1 MRKIE
6 VQKIGE
12 NILKGI
18 YDFSE
23 RKIEENTTAGKILS
37 EIIPLAYII
46 SKSKSPKK
54 IQENLMSY
62 FETRK
67 ILNTQK
73 SILELVCLGTAI
85 ELGIVERIS
94 GEKKTADEISS
105 EIGTEKMRTETLLDA
120 LCYFGFAKKE
130 GSKYQLEPKFKRTLE
145 KSGDYLKF
153 MWSQFKAFAELPI
166 ILKNG
171 KPSEI
176 LNIYNL
182 EGDYATLLYNVNS
195 FLYIAT
201 RELMRKF
208 EFKNIRKIMIG
219 SMGISFAKNIQK
231 KFPEVEVH
239 IGCYPHLIERVPELV
254 KKYGLINIKTMKPH
268 KGIPSEDR
276 WGEEEGGYDLV
287 FLTKKLTLKE
297 LGEFGDEFLK
307 KTYKVLRKGGYGVIW
322 EAIVSDEGTS
332 GPIEESL
339 LDLLVS
345 FSGKR
350 WKESE
355 MREYVISR
363 GFSDFK
369 IVKCLGGK
377 ATFGV
382 AIK

>member
-1 MRKIE
+1 MRRTEVEKI
-6 VQKIGE
+6 KR

-23 RKIEENTTAGKILS
+23 RKIEENSTTGKILS
-37 EIIPLAYII
+37 EIIPIAYII

-54 IQENLMSY
+54 IKENLSQY
-62 FETRK
+62 LETRK
-67 ILNTQK
+67 ILNIQR
-73 SILELVCLGTAI
+73 SVLELSCLGTAI
-85 ELGIVERIS
+85 ELGITEKIS
-94 GEKKTADEISS
+94 NEKKTADEISS
-105 EIGTEKMRTETLLDA
+105 ELGTERRRTETLLDA
-120 LCYFGFAKKE
+120 LCYFGFVKKE
-130 GSKYQLEPKFKRTLE
+130 GSKYQLDPKFKRTFE

-153 MWSQFKAFAELPI
+153 MWSQLKAFAELPT

-201 RELMRKF
+201 AELMRKF
-208 EFKNIRKIMIG
+208 EFKDIKRIMIG

-239 IGCYPHLIERVPELV
+239 IGCYPHLIEKVPELI
-254 KKYGLINIKTMKPH
+254 KKYGLTNIKTMKPH

-276 WGEEEGGYDLV
+276 WGEEEKGYDLV
-287 FLTKKLTLKE
+287 FLTKKLTLRE
-297 LGEFGDEFLK
+297 LEEFGDEFLK
-307 KTYKVLRKGGYGVIW
+307 KTYKVLRKGWYGVIW
-322 EAIVSDEGTS
+322 EAIVNDKGTS
-332 GPIEESL
+332 GPIEESI

-355 MREYVISR
+355 MKEYVISN

-369 IVKCLGGK
+369 IIKCLGGK
-377 ATFGV
+377 ATFGI

>member
-120 LCYFGFAKKE
+120 LCYFGFAKK
-130 GSKYQLEPKFKRTLE
+130 R
-145 KSGDYLKF
+145 
-153 MWSQFKAFAELPI
+153 
-166 ILKNG
+166 
-171 KPSEI
+171 
-176 LNIYNL
+176 
-182 EGDYATLLYNVNS
+182 
-195 FLYIAT
+195 
-201 RELMRKF
+201 R
-208 EFKNIRKIMIG
+208 
-219 SMGISFAKNIQK
+219 
-231 KFPEVEVH
+231 
-239 IGCYPHLIERVPELV
+239 
-254 KKYGLINIKTMKPH
+254 
-268 KGIPSEDR
+268 
-276 WGEEEGGYDLV
+276 
-287 FLTKKLTLKE
+287 
-297 LGEFGDEFLK
+297 
-307 KTYKVLRKGGYGVIW
+307 
-322 EAIVSDEGTS
+322 
-332 GPIEESL
+332 
-339 LDLLVS
+339 
-345 FSGKR
+345 
-350 WKESE
+350 
-355 MREYVISR
+355 
-363 GFSDFK
+363 FK
-369 IVKCLGGK
+369 IP
-377 ATFGV
+377 A
-382 AIK
+382 